1 MKKGCLIGGGIFAVI
16 AVIAII
22 FGAWLMSAYNG
33 LVPMQENVTAQWS
46 NVENT
51 YQKRSDLVNQLVS
64 TVKGASNYEKET
76 LTAVI
81 DARAKATS
89 TQIKIDDPSQ
99 LTEDNIAK
107 FQAAQDQLGST
118 LSRLLVSVEKYPEL
132 KAVSNFASL
141 QASIESMEQE
151 ILFERKKYND
161 VARDYNTK
169 IKKFPTSF
177 IASMTGF
184 SEKGYFKAAAGT
196 ENAPTI
202 DFSK

>member
-1 MKKGCLIGGGIFAVI
+1 MKNKGCLIGGAGFIGII
-16 AVIAII
+16 II
-22 FGAWLMSAYNG
+22 FGLWLMSAYNG
-33 LVPMQENVTAQWS
+33 LVPMQESVSAQWS

-89 TQIKIDDPSQ
+89 TQLKIDDASQ
-99 LTEDNIAK
+99 LTEENIAK
-107 FQAAQDQLGST
+107 FQAAQDQLGSS
-118 LSRLLVSVEKYPEL
+118 LSRLLVSVERYPEL
-132 KAVSNFASL
+132 KAVGNFTNL
-141 QASIESMEQE
+141 QAYIESMEQE
-151 ILFERKKYND
+151 SVFERKKYNE
-161 VARDYNTK
+161 VAQGFNAR
-169 IKKFPTSF
+169 IKKFPVVLF
-177 IASMTGF
+177 ANMVGF
-184 SEKGYFKAAAGT
+184 KEKGYFKATAGT